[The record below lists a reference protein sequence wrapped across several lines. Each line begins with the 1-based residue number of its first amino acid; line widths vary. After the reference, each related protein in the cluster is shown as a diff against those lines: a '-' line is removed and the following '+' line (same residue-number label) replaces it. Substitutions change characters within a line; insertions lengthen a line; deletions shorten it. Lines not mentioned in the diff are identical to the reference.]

1 LTNFVKELS
10 PFIEKIAGG
19 SKAVFIFFGIY
30 CLHIDPANDFIKTS
44 FLPEVSEAK
53 ERG

>member
-1 LTNFVKELS
+1 LVKNCHLC
-10 PFIEKIAGG
+10 IEKIAGG
-19 SKAVFIFFGIY
+19 SKALFIFFGIY
-30 CLHIDPANDFIKTS
+30 RLHIDPANDLIKTS